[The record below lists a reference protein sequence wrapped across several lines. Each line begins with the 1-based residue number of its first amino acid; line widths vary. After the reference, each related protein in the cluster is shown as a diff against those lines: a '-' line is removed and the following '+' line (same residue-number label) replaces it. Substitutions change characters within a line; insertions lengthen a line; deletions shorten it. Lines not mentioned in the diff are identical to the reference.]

1 MSLARFPEGFLWGG
15 ALAANQAEGAHLE
28 GGKGLTTVDMIP
40 HGPNRMAVKLG
51 QEKRFSLREDEFYPS
66 HGAIDFYH
74 RYKDDIALMAEMGFT
89 VFRTS
94 IAWAR
99 LYPRGDEREPNAEGI
114 AFYRALFEECKKH
127 GIEPLVTL
135 CHFDVPMHLVTEY
148 GSWRNRQMVTF
159 FTRYARTCFEAFDG
173 LVKYWLTFNEIN
185 ILLHSPFSGAGLV
198 FEEGEHQEQVK
209 YQAAHHELIA
219 SALATRIA
227 HEVNPA
233 NQVGCMLAGG
243 SFYPYSCK
251 PVDVWAA
258 LQKERENLLFIDVQ
272 ARGAY
277 PAYAARVFRDK
288 GVVLV
293 KEPGDD
299 ELLQHTVDF
308 VSFSYYASRCAAA
321 DMNQGNTSEANVV
334 KSLKNPYIEVS
345 EWGWGIDPLGLR
357 ITINTLHDRYQK
369 PLFLVENGLGAV
381 DEVNE
386 QGEIEDDYRIA
397 YLREHIQAMGDAI
410 EDGIPLMGYTSWG
423 CIDLVSASTGE
434 MSKRYGFVHVDRDDA
449 GRGTL
454 ARRRKKSFWWYKKV
468 IASHGEDLA

>member
-40 HGPNRMAVKLG
+40 HGPSRMAVKLG
-51 QEKRFSLREDEFYPS
+51 QEKRCSPRDDEFYPS

-114 AFYRALFEECKKH
+114 AFYQALFEECKKH

-243 SFYPYSCK
+243 NFYPYSCK
-251 PVDVWAA
+251 PEDVWAA

-299 ELLQHTVDF
+299 EILQHTVDF